1 LCVHTGISWSSG
13 SPAGPIA
20 GCGAAAQCGDEF
32 QVAELAGDGGIV
44 GVSRHPG
51 GPALA
56 LSTTEGAS
64 FGSMRTL
71 PELETPSRQTSI
83 LNANQGGH
91 QDRLVISAPFSKSTR
106 SNMTLS
112 TGTATGGWSP
122 VVQLSPTAA
131 SYGGYSALA
140 QLSNGDL
147 LCMWEGPC
155 TASDPNGLDMFCLAT
170 VRLQEQRHHPS

>member
-1 LCVHTGISWSSG
+1 M
-13 SPAGPIA
+13 
-20 GCGAAAQCGDEF
+20 
-32 QVAELAGDGGIV
+32 AELAGDGGVV

-56 LSTTEGAS
+56 LSHSAGSS
-64 FGSMRTL
+64 FGPMRTL
-71 PELETPSRQTSI
+71 PELETPSCQTSI
-83 LNANQGGH
+83 LNANQGDGT
-91 QDRLVISAPFSKSTR
+91 DRLVISAPFSKSSR

-112 TGTATGGWSP
+112 TGTATGVWSP

-140 QLSNGDL
+140 ELSNGDL

-155 TASDPNGLDMFCLAT
+155 TATDANGLDMFCLAT
-170 VRLQEQRHHPS
+170 IGLQE